1 MKQKPYLNTL
11 IYERGEI
18 MMKLKSQKLKLILI
32 FSVIILLIVIV
43 AGALIYHNSL
53 QGKRPFENLTADEVK
68 SISLYDYRGDS
79 IYTFNEDEKT
89 EIVNLLNGIEIGKE
103 DNQEYNGGFCP
114 EFRLEKTDGTITEF
128 GTNANFWLDG
138 QRYEVPDNNISLIEL
153 RNLHSE
159 YFKEHFVP
167 YSERGL

>member
-1 MKQKPYLNTL
+1 MIKARSNK
-11 IYERGEI
+11 R
-18 MMKLKSQKLKLILI
+18 KLILI
-32 FSVIILLIVIV
+32 FTVIVLCLLII

-53 QGKRPFENLTADEVK
+53 QGERPFEKLTAEEVK
-68 SISLYDYRGDS
+68 SISLYDYRGD
-79 IYTFNEDEKT
+79 IVFTFDEEKKA
-89 EIVNLLNGIEIGKE
+89 EIVKLLNGIAIGKE

-114 EFRLEKTDGTITEF
+114 EFRLEKTDGTIIEF

-138 QRYEVPDNNISLIEL
+138 QRYEVSDNNISLKKL

-167 YSERGL
+167 YNERGLL